1 MFTYQLLNFIHEN
14 VQDEKLRRIVLILS
28 AKNSK
33 LITENFVKKI
43 NDGKMNKM
51 QFQPSMQV

>member
-43 NDGKMNKM
+43 NEGKMNKM

>member
-14 VQDEKLRRIVLILS
+14 VQDEKLRRIVLIVS
-28 AKNSK
+28 AKNPL
-33 LITENFVKKI
+33 LITNNFVKKI
-43 NDGKMNKM
+43 KEEEMNKM

>member
-43 NDGKMNKM
+43 NEGEMNKM

>member
-43 NDGKMNKM
+43 NEGKMNKIIRNKI
-51 QFQPSMQV
+51 

>member
-14 VQDEKLRRIVLILS
+14 VQDEKLRRIVLIVS
-28 AKNSK
+28 AKNPM
-33 LITENFVKKI
+33 LITNNFVKKI
-43 NDGKMNKM
+43 KAGEMNKM

>member
-43 NDGKMNKM
+43 NEGKMTKM